1 MSLITVTKEN
11 EHAIDVGSKDCRF
24 KKKYVGSTI
33 TTDYAT
39 ISTNPGVILRK
50 NDKAVKLTKGSYIDR
65 LSYVEPNTFT
75 LKSVSGVLRD
85 VIYGELT
92 GCTCSNPSHI
102 TLVPLIIVIDKST
115 DYNGEL
121 VRVNVDDIRD
131 FIGDEINPDNAM
143 VADVN
148 FVGNTTIAF
157 RCGFEPTYVLWNNK
171 SVSPT
176 KTGVS
181 SNGDIGYTMNVDT
194 VYAYNTLSVIG
205 TGSTVVSTVVTGL
218 MPTIDKSLTVDTLNT
233 MMSALTDKYYSTAE
247 NEAIE
252 VPDNEL
258 YVVLFNSVYGDID
271 SLKGQITKISLGKNS
286 FSTKPTYKLD
296 ENKLYIQAGSLLNML
311 DSGKTVINWMGFS
324 LDVSSIAAE
333 STSRILTIG
342 DLAVYGG
349 TEEDSVTIDNNIITL
364 NHYELSSGVS
374 FNLYDDTGVK
384 IPADTKM
391 LVYEDVSEGQRI
403 GVTVSTENFT
413 DAFYNG
419 YSTKPI
425 TVVKSTVRKVRYVV
439 RELGKIDLTF
449 IVNDL
454 IKE

>member
-39 ISTNPGVILRK
+39 ISTNPGVVLRK

-65 LSYVEPNTFT
+65 LSYVDPNTFE
-75 LKSVSGVLRD
+75 LKFVSGVLRD
-85 VIYGELT
+85 VIYGEIT
-92 GCTCSNPSHI
+92 GCTCDNPSHV

-115 DYNGEL
+115 DYNGKL

-131 FIGDEINPDNAM
+131 FIGDEINPDNAI
-143 VADVN
+143 VTDIN
-148 FVGNTTIAF
+148 FVENTTIAF
-157 RCGFEPTYVLWNNK
+157 HCRFEPMYALWNNK
-171 SVSPT
+171 SVTPT

-181 SNGDIGYTMNVDT
+181 SDGNIGYTMDVDT
-194 VYAYNTLSVIG
+194 VYAYNMLSVVG
-205 TGSTVVSTVVTGL
+205 KGSTVVSTVVTGL

-233 MMSALTDKYYSTAE
+233 MMSALTDKYYNTVE
-247 NEAIE
+247 NTVID

-258 YVVLFNSVYGDID
+258 YVVLFNGMYGDID
-271 SLKGQITKISLGKNS
+271 SLKGQITKISLGQNS
-286 FSTKPTYKLD
+286 FSTKPTYKLED
-296 ENKLYIQAGSLLNML
+296 NKLYIQAGSLLNMI
-311 DSGKTVINWMGFS
+311 DSGKTVIDWMGFS
-324 LDVSSIAAE
+324 LDVSSIATE
-333 STSRILTIG
+333 SASRVLTIG
-342 DLAVYGG
+342 DLEVYGG
-349 TEEDSVTIDNNIITL
+349 TADDSVIINDNTITL
-364 NHYELSSGVS
+364 NHYELTSGVS

-384 IPADTKM
+384 IPVNTKM
-391 LVYEDVSEGQRI
+391 LVYEEVSEGQRI
-403 GVTVSTENFT
+403 GITVSNENFT

-419 YSTKPI
+419 YSTEPI
-425 TVVKSTVRKVRYVV
+425 TIVKSTVRKVRYVAG
-439 RELGKIDLTF
+439 ELGKIDLTF